1 MFIETTSVFAP
12 FLPSCRGVDRFFLFE
27 LLPNVVSTSSD
38 PVRIRTAIAT
48 LPVLMSMSSSVSW
61 LSTACRGVKKK
72 REKPENQKTHSMSK
86 QKKKC
91 LKRPVAR
98 GVEPITKN
106 NGDLWR

>member
-12 FLPSCRGVDRFFLFE
+12 FLPSCRGVDRFFRFE
-27 LLPNVVSTSSD
+27 LLPKVVSTSSD

-72 REKPENQKTHSMSK
+72 ARKTRKPKNPQNVKTKEKVF
-86 QKKKC
+86 KKAG
-91 LKRPVAR
+91 RAR
-98 GVEPITKN
+98 
-106 NGDLWR
+106 R